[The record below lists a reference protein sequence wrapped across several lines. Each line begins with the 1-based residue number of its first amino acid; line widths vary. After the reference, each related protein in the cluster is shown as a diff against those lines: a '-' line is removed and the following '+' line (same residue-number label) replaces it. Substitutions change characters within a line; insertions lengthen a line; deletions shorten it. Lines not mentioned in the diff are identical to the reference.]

1 METVSVMLMTLKHQS
16 SPKRKLLAAARAASA
31 HLPHAIPPVLFLT
44 DPARTP
50 DPVRTAESLP
60 PGWGIIYRHFGAP
73 DAGMIAA
80 DLAHVCRARKLR
92 LLISADPVLAMAVG
106 AAGVHWPH
114 ARLASSRKWRGAFA
128 LMTAS
133 SHSPAELRAIA
144 HYPIDAALVSA
155 VFPSNSPSA
164 GKPLGALKLQQLVR
178 SAPCPVFAL
187 GGVTAENAG
196 RVSGFSGVA
205 AVGSLS
211 RTK

>member
-1 METVSVMLMTLKHQS
+1 MTLKRQS

-31 HLPHAIPPVLFLT
+31 HLPHGIPPVLFLT

-50 DPVRTAESLP
+50 DPVRTAARLP
-60 PGWGIIYRHFGAP
+60 QGWGVIYRHFGAP
-73 DAGMIAA
+73 DAGRVAA
-80 DLAHVCRARKLR
+80 ELAHVCRARKLR
-92 LLISADPVLAMAVG
+92 LLISADPALAMAVG

-133 SHSPAELRAIA
+133 AHSPAELRGIA
-144 HYPIDAALVSA
+144 PYPIDAALVSA
-155 VFPSNSPSA
+155 VFPSSSPSA
-164 GKPLGALKLQQLVR
+164 GKPLGALKLRQIVQ

-187 GGVTAENAG
+187 GGITAKNAG
-196 RVSGFSGVA
+196 RVSGFSGLA

-211 RTK
+211 QTD

>member
-1 METVSVMLMTLKHQS
+1 MLMTLKRQS

-31 HLPHAIPPVLFLT
+31 HLPLGIPPVLFLT

-50 DPVRTAESLP
+50 DPVRTAARLP
-60 PGWGIIYRHFGAP
+60 TGWGVIYRHFGAP
-73 DAGMIAA
+73 DADRVAA
-80 DLAHVCRARKLR
+80 ELAHVCRARKLR

-114 ARLASSRKWRGAFA
+114 ARLTASRKWRGAFA

-133 SHSPAELRAIA
+133 AHSPAELRAIA

-155 VFPSNSPSA
+155 VFPSSSPSA
-164 GKPLGALKLQQLVR
+164 GKPLGALKLRQLAR
-178 SAPCPVFAL
+178 TAPCPVFAL

-196 RVSGFSGVA
+196 RVSDFSGLA

-211 RTK
+211 QTG

>member
-1 METVSVMLMTLKHQS
+1 MTLKRQS

-50 DPVRTAESLP
+50 DPVRTAARLP
-60 PGWGIIYRHFGAP
+60 QGWGVIYRHFGAP
-73 DAGMIAA
+73 DAERVAA
-80 DLAHVCRARKLR
+80 QLAHVCRARKLR
-92 LLISADPVLAMAVG
+92 LLIAADPVLAMAVG

-114 ARLASSRKWRGAFA
+114 ARLPACRKWRGAFA

-133 SHSPAELRAIA
+133 AHSPAELRAIA
-144 HYPIDAALVSA
+144 HYPIDAALVST
-155 VFPSNSPSA
+155 VFPSSSPSA
-164 GKPLGALKLQQLVR
+164 GKPLGALKFRQLAR
-178 SAPCPVFAL
+178 TAPCPVFAL

-196 RVSGFSGVA
+196 RVSDFSGLA

-211 RTK
+211 QTG

>member
-1 METVSVMLMTLKHQS
+1 MLMTLKRQS

-31 HLPHAIPPVLFLT
+31 HLPHEIPPVLFLT

-50 DPVRTAESLP
+50 DPVRIAKSLP
-60 PGWGIIYRHFGAP
+60 PGWGVIYRHFGAP

-80 DLAHVCRARKLR
+80 DLAHVCRTRKLR

-114 ARLASSRKWRGAFA
+114 ARLAASRKWRGAFP
-128 LMTAS
+128 LITAS
-133 SHSPAELRAIA
+133 AHSPAELRAIA

-164 GKPLGALKLQQLVR
+164 GKPLGPLKLRQITR

-187 GGVTAENAG
+187 GGVMARNAN
-196 RVSGFSGVA
+196 RVAPFAGIA
-205 AVGSLS
+205 AVESLARAFDPAS
-211 RTK
+211 